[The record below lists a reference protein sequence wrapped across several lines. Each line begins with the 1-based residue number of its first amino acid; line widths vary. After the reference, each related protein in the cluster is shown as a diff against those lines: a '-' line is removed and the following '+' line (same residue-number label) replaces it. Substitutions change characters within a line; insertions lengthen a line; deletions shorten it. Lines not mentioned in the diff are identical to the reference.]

1 MDFNKMVVYLLI
13 MKIQIKTKV
22 NFSLSDNYISESLP
36 AVKMGLI
43 LVSNPHNWYIN
54 HIFKILR
61 FLKQ

>member
-1 MDFNKMVVYLLI
+1 
-13 MKIQIKTKV
+13 
-22 NFSLSDNYISESLP
+22 LP